1 MSFWGGV
8 VGKTILS
15 TRLRDVRI
23 ALDRDEIV
31 AISGFHADLRI
42 EPIMENSEPTF
53 VPADSLLT
61 ATGLHHLGDLMY
73 YATGKS

>member
-15 TRLRDVRI
+15 TRLCDVGI

-31 AISGFHADLRI
+31 TLHFLKPVFVV
-42 EPIMENSEPTF
+42 EPIMESASPHLC
-53 VPADSLLT
+53 PLT
-61 ATGLHHLGDLMY
+61 PC
-73 YATGKS
+73 